1 MEVSI
6 ERSDCIS
13 CGLGVSTCP
22 DVFRIAE
29 DGLAEV
35 YRQPGPAHL
44 PAVKSAAE
52 GCPVSIIYL
61 EEGRVKHDKGPLPM
75 AAAPCGSF
83 GCHASHPPPRRTA
96 HRSAKNTLRLRRNFH
111 KEVDTR

>member
-13 CGLGVSTCP
+13 CGLCVSTCP

-35 YRQPGPAHL
+35 YRQPG
-44 PAVKSAAE
+44 
-52 GCPVSIIYL
+52 
-61 EEGRVKHDKGPLPM
+61 
-75 AAAPCGSF
+75 
-83 GCHASHPPPRRTA
+83 RRTCP
-96 HRSAKNTLRLRRNFH
+96 L
-111 KEVDTR
+111 

>member
-13 CGLGVSTCP
+13 CGLCVSTCP
-22 DVFRIAE
+22 DVFRIAK

-44 PAVKSAAE
+44 PAVKSAAG

-61 EEGRVKHDKGPLPM
+61 EE
-75 AAAPCGSF
+75 
-83 GCHASHPPPRRTA
+83 
-96 HRSAKNTLRLRRNFH
+96 
-111 KEVDTR
+111 

>member
-13 CGLGVSTCP
+13 CGLCVSTCP

-35 YRQPGPAHL
+35 YPQPGPAHL
-44 PAVKSAAE
+44 PAVKSAVIGSA
-52 GCPVSIIYL
+52 PV
-61 EEGRVKHDKGPLPM
+61 
-75 AAAPCGSF
+75 
-83 GCHASHPPPRRTA
+83 
-96 HRSAKNTLRLRRNFH
+96 
-111 KEVDTR
+111 

>member
-13 CGLGVSTCP
+13 CGLCVSTCP

-35 YRQPGPAHL
+35 YRQPGPARTQVGVVIRPEKQIKNTIFL
-44 PAVKSAAE
+44 CCYAKKSAHIAL
-52 GCPVSIIYL
+52 Y
-61 EEGRVKHDKGPLPM
+61 
-75 AAAPCGSF
+75 
-83 GCHASHPPPRRTA
+83 PPFSSLWPNPFVYCLKKERR
-96 HRSAKNTLRLRRNFH
+96 HRSVSPRA
-111 KEVDTR
+111 V

>member
-13 CGLGVSTCP
+13 CGLCVSTCP

-44 PAVKSAAE
+44 PAVKSAA
-52 GCPVSIIYL
+52 G
-61 EEGRVKHDKGPLPM
+61 
-75 AAAPCGSF
+75 AA
-83 GCHASHPPPRRTA
+83 
-96 HRSAKNTLRLRRNFH
+96 RSASSIWRSDGSST
-111 KEVDTR
+111 TRGRCQWQRPLAVLL

>member
-13 CGLGVSTCP
+13 CGLCVSTCP

-52 GCPVSIIYL
+52 G
-61 EEGRVKHDKGPLPM
+61 LPM

>member
-13 CGLGVSTCP
+13 CGLCVSTCP
-22 DVFRIAE
+22 DAE

-61 EEGRVKHDKGPLPM
+61 EE
-75 AAAPCGSF
+75 
-83 GCHASHPPPRRTA
+83 
-96 HRSAKNTLRLRRNFH
+96 
-111 KEVDTR
+111 

>member
-13 CGLGVSTCP
+13 CGLCVSTCP

-35 YRQPGPAHL
+35 YRQPGPEIRRRGLPGQHHL
-44 PAVKSAAE
+44 SGGVTGQARQGAAAI
-52 GCPVSIIYL
+52 GS
-61 EEGRVKHDKGPLPM
+61 GPLRFLRLSRFTPS
-75 AAAPCGSF
+75 A
-83 GCHASHPPPRRTA
+83 TA
-96 HRSAKNTLRLRRNFH
+96 HCSPLRKKHLAPSAQLP
-111 KEVDTR
+111 

>member
-13 CGLGVSTCP
+13 CGLCVSTCP

-35 YRQPGPAHL
+35 YRQARQG
-44 PAVKSAAE
+44 AAAI
-52 GCPVSIIYL
+52 GS
-61 EEGRVKHDKGPLPM
+61 GPLRFLRLSRFTPS
-75 AAAPCGSF
+75 A
-83 GCHASHPPPRRTA
+83 TA
-96 HRSAKNTLRLRRNFH
+96 HCSPLRKKHLAPSAQLP
-111 KEVDTR
+111 

>member
-13 CGLGVSTCP
+13 CGLCVSTCP

-35 YRQPGPAHL
+35 YRQPHL
-44 PAVKSAAE
+44 SGGVTGQARQGAAAN
-52 GCPVSIIYL
+52 GS
-61 EEGRVKHDKGPLPM
+61 GPLRFLRLSRLTPS
-75 AAAPCGSF
+75 A
-83 GCHASHPPPRRTA
+83 TA
-96 HRSAKNTLRLRRNFH
+96 HCSPLRKKHLAPSAQLP
-111 KEVDTR
+111 

>member
-13 CGLGVSTCP
+13 CGLCVSTCP

-44 PAVKSAAE
+44 PAVKSF
-52 GCPVSIIYL
+52 V
-61 EEGRVKHDKGPLPM
+61 
-75 AAAPCGSF
+75 
-83 GCHASHPPPRRTA
+83 CHASHPPPRRTA

>member
-1 MEVSI
+1 MGNTWPAARQGILSGEGACTEVSI

-13 CGLGVSTCP
+13 CGLCVSTCP

-61 EEGRVKHDKGPLPM
+61 EE
-75 AAAPCGSF
+75 
-83 GCHASHPPPRRTA
+83 
-96 HRSAKNTLRLRRNFH
+96 
-111 KEVDTR
+111 